1 MSLLQTK
8 KEALKVKHSNFW
20 CASESDVGYLNTP
33 GGLLGTATP
42 LELRTPRERAS
53 LRGNLAGLTNLLWD
67 PISLLLV
74 AWPLGCLAHFHD
86 WGDIPEFWLNFLAMV
101 PLAKILGDATEELAA
116 GLKNDTLGGLL
127 NATFGNAVEMILT
140 LQTLRAGQ
148 IGVVKGALLG
158 SILSNLLLVLGMS
171 FFVGG
176 LTPRNGSRIGK
187 EQTFSTQ
194 AALTNM
200 TMLLL
205 ACSAFAFPAVFFS
218 QDEIDTEKAWSLN
231 SDLGIFAAG
240 STPLLL
246 QISRWCSVYILA
258 AYVAFLVF
266 QLYTHVDVFK
276 GSSSDD
282 GEEEEEE
289 KAQLSPAVAVSLLF
303 ITTCLVAASSEFLV
317 DSIDGLVERWD
328 MSKDFIG
335 VILLPIVGNAC
346 EHAGAVR
353 MAMYDKMDI
362 TIGIAVGSS
371 TQIALFVVPFAVI
384 VGWAIDQPM
393 DLDLGGL
400 HTTIMMMAVLITFS
414 VVSDGNTNWFQGF
427 MLMVAYLVVATLF
440 WFLPETHHAAS

>member
-1 MSLLQTK
+1 
-8 KEALKVKHSNFW
+8 
-20 CASESDVGYLNTP
+20 
-33 GGLLGTATP
+33 
-42 LELRTPRERAS
+42 
-53 LRGNLAGLTNLLWD
+53 
-67 PISLLLV
+67 
-74 AWPLGCLAHFHD
+74 
-86 WGDIPEFWLNFLAMV
+86 
-101 PLAKILGDATEELAA
+101 
-116 GLKNDTLGGLL
+116 
-127 NATFGNAVEMILT
+127 
-140 LQTLRAGQ
+140 
-148 IGVVKGALLG
+148 
-158 SILSNLLLVLGMS
+158 
-171 FFVGG
+171 
-176 LTPRNGSRIGK
+176 
-187 EQTFSTQ
+187 
-194 AALTNM
+194 
-200 TMLLL
+200 MLLL